1 MVWYGPVTQLLDG
14 LTVLDFTRV
23 LAGPYCTR
31 LFADLGA
38 RVIKIERPGEGDE
51 MRRGFLQLED
61 GRTDQATYFVR
72 INAGKRSVALD
83 LAHPLAREV
92 VRDLTR
98 RSDVVV
104 ENFVPGVVARLGCD
118 YAALSAIKPDLVY
131 CSISGFGQTGPLRS
145 MQAFAHIIHA
155 ISGVMYLEQQG
166 DPAPRVNYLQTADV
180 LAGTQAFGAI
190 MAALWRRTRTGRG
203 AYLDV
208 AMLEC
213 LVASEDVTYGSVLNG
228 GPEYLGPRPGMV
240 IHALDGRSFAMQ
252 TVGAPQ
258 LWPRLLETMKR
269 PELAKD
275 PRFATPLARR
285 EHWAEL
291 REIIVAWLDTFP
303 TADAAISGLSAAR
316 LPAAPVLSP
325 REVTQ
330 HPHLA
335 ERQFFPD
342 VPHPTRGRVGITA
355 IPVQVDGERPRP
367 AAGAPYRVGEDTRRV
382 LTEVL
387 GYDDARVETLRK
399 AGAIELVS

>member
-1 MVWYGPVTQLLDG
+1 VTPLLDD

-51 MRRGFLQLED
+51 MRRGFLQLEE
-61 GRTDQATYFVR
+61 GRTDQATYFIR

-83 LAHPLAREV
+83 LAHPLAGEV
-92 VRDLTR
+92 IRDLTR
-98 RSDVVV
+98 LSDVVV

-118 YAALSAIKPDLVY
+118 YATLAAIKPDLVY
-131 CSISGFGQTGPLRS
+131 CSISGFGQTGPLKS
-145 MQAFAHIIHA
+145 MQAFAHIIQA
-155 ISGVMYLEQQG
+155 VSGVMHLEQQG

-190 MAALWRRTRTGRG
+190 LAALWRRARTGRG

-213 LVASEDVTYGSVLNG
+213 LVAAEDITFGSVLNG
-228 GPEYLGPRPGMV
+228 GEEYPGPRPGMV
-240 IHALDGRSFAMQ
+240 IHARGGRSFAMQ

-258 LWPRLLETMKR
+258 LWPRLLDSMKR
-269 PELAKD
+269 PELAQD
-275 PRFATPLARR
+275 PRFATPQARR
-285 EHWAEL
+285 EHWPEL
-291 REIIVAWLDTFP
+291 RAIVIAWLDTFP
-303 TADAAISGLSAAR
+303 TADAALSALATAR

-325 REVTQ
+325 HEVAA

-335 ERQFFPD
+335 ERRFFPD
-342 VPHPTRGRVGITA
+342 VPHPARGRVGVNA
-355 IPVQVDGERPRP
+355 IPFQVDGGRPMP
-367 AAGAPYRVGEDTRRV
+367 TGGAPYRVGEHTRTV

-387 GYDDARVETLRK
+387 GYDDTRVESLRK
-399 AGAIELVS
+399 AGAIEIV

>member
-1 MVWYGPVTQLLDG
+1 MVSYGPVTRLLDG

-38 RVIKIERPGEGDE
+38 RVLKVERPGEGDE

-61 GRTDQATYFVR
+61 GRTDQATYFIR

-92 VRDLTR
+92 IRDLTR
-98 RSDVVV
+98 LSDVVV

-118 YAALSAIKPDLVY
+118 YATLSAIKPDLVY

-145 MQAFAHIIHA
+145 MQAFAHIIQA
-155 ISGVMYLEQQG
+155 ISGVMHLEQQG
-166 DPAPRVNYLQTADV
+166 DAAPRVNYLQTADV

-190 MAALWRRTRTGRG
+190 LAALWRRTRTGHG

-228 GPEYLGPRPGMV
+228 GQEYLGPRPGMV
-240 IHALDGRSFAMQ
+240 IHAIAGRSFAMQ

-285 EHWAEL
+285 EHWSEL
-291 REIIVAWLDTFP
+291 RAIIVAWLDTFP
-303 TADAAISGLSAAR
+303 TADAAIAGLSAAR

-325 REVTQ
+325 REVTG

-335 ERQFFPD
+335 EREFFPD
-342 VPHPTRGRVGITA
+342 VPHPARGRVSVTA
-355 IPVQVDGERPRP
+355 IPVQVDGSRPKP
-367 AAGAPYRVGEDTRRV
+367 TAGAPYRVGEDTRSV

-399 AGAIELVS
+399 AGAIELV

>member
-1 MVWYGPVTQLLDG
+1 VTPLLDD

-31 LFADLGA
+31 LLADLGA

-51 MRRGFLQLED
+51 MRRGFMQLEE
-61 GRTDQATYFVR
+61 GRTDQSTYFVR

-92 VRDLTR
+92 VRDLTQ

-118 YAALSAIKPDLVY
+118 YATLSAIKPDLVY

-145 MQAFAHIIHA
+145 MQAFAHIINA
-155 ISGVMYLEQQG
+155 ISGVMHLEQG
-166 DPAPRVNYLQTADV
+166 TDPAPRVNYLQTADV
-180 LAGTQAFGAI
+180 LAGTHAFGAI
-190 MAALWRRTRTGRG
+190 LAALWRRARTGRG

-213 LVASEDVTYGSVLNG
+213 LVASEDITFGSVLNG
-228 GPEYLGPRPGMV
+228 GDEYPGPRPGMV
-240 IHALDGRSFAMQ
+240 IHALGGRSFAMQ

-258 LWPRLLETMKR
+258 LWPRLLQSMKR
-269 PELAKD
+269 PELARD

-285 EHWAEL
+285 EHWPEL
-291 REIIVAWLDTFP
+291 RAILTEWLDTFP
-303 TADAAISGLSAAR
+303 TAEAALSALADAR
-316 LPAAPVLSP
+316 LPAAPVLSA
-325 REVTQ
+325 RAVSE

-335 ERQFFPD
+335 ARRFFTE
-342 VPHPTRGRVGITA
+342 VPHPTRGRVGINA
-355 IPVQVDGERPRP
+355 LPFLVDGARP
-367 AAGAPYRVGEDTRRV
+367 APGGGAPYRAGEHTRAV
-382 LTEVL
+382 LGDVL
-387 GYDDARVETLRK
+387 GYDDARIEQLRK
-399 AGAIELVS
+399 AGAVEVV

>member
-1 MVWYGPVTQLLDG
+1 MYGAVTRLLEG

-38 RVIKIERPGEGDE
+38 RVLKIERPGEGDE
-51 MRRGFLQLED
+51 MRRGFLQLDE
-61 GRTDQATYFVR
+61 GRTDQATYFIR

-83 LAHPLAREV
+83 LAHPLAGEV

-98 RSDVVV
+98 LSDVVV

-118 YAALSAIKPDLVY
+118 YPTLAAIKPDLVY

-145 MQAFAHIIHA
+145 MQAFAHIIQA

-213 LVASEDVTYGSVLNG
+213 LIASEDVTYGSVLNG

-240 IHALDGRSFAMQ
+240 IHAIDGRSFAMQ

-269 PELAKD
+269 PELAND
-275 PRFATPLARR
+275 PRFATPPARR
-285 EHWAEL
+285 ENWAAL
-291 REIIVAWLDTFP
+291 REIIVGWLDTFP
-303 TADAAISGLSAAR
+303 AADAVISGLSAAR

-355 IPVQVDGERPRP
+355 IPVQVDGQRPRP
-367 AAGAPYRVGEDTRRV
+367 MTGAPYRVGEDTRSV
-382 LTEVL
+382 LTGVL
-387 GYDDARVETLRK
+387 GYDDTRIESLRK
-399 AGAIELVS
+399 AGAIELA

>member
-1 MVWYGPVTQLLDG
+1 VVWYGPVTPLLDD

-31 LFADLGA
+31 LLADLGA
-38 RVIKIERPGEGDE
+38 RVITIERPGEGDE
-51 MRRGFLQLED
+51 MRRGYMQLEE

-72 INAGKRSVALD
+72 INAGKRSLALD
-83 LAHPLAREV
+83 LAHPLSREV

-98 RSDVVV
+98 LSDVVV
-104 ENFVPGVVARLGCD
+104 ENFVPGVVTRLGCD

-145 MQAFAHIIHA
+145 MQAFAHIIQA
-155 ISGVMYLEQQG
+155 VSGIMHLEQQG

-190 MAALWRRTRTGRG
+190 LAALWRRARTGQG

-213 LVASEDVTYGSVLNG
+213 LVASEDVTFGGVLNG
-228 GPEYLGPRPGMV
+228 GEEYRGPRPGMV
-240 IHALDGRSFAMQ
+240 IHALGGRSFAMQ

-258 LWPRLLETMKR
+258 LWPRLLELMAR
-269 PELAKD
+269 PDLAQD
-275 PRFATPLARR
+275 PRFATPASRR
-285 EHWAEL
+285 EHWPAL
-291 REIIVAWLDTFP
+291 REIVVAWLDTFP
-303 TADAAISGLSAAR
+303 TADAAIGALAAAR

-325 REVTQ
+325 REVIDL
-330 HPHLA
+330 PHLA
-335 ERQFFPD
+335 ERRFFAE
-342 VPHPTRGRVGITA
+342 VPHPARGRVRVNA
-355 IPVQVDGERPRP
+355 IPFQVDGARPTP
-367 AAGAPYRVGEDTRRV
+367 AAGAPYRVGEHTRAL

-387 GYDDARVETLRK
+387 GYDDERVERLRK
-399 AGAIELVS
+399 AGAVELV